1 MTSTARKEYYELQ
14 LPLEGFDTDVLSGWL
29 HQNGCLGIY
38 EASPE
43 DWIVYLPGDWPPARL
58 ENLLQG
64 LTLLNPAAQK
74 SALRLDKL
82 PYQDWNSEWRK
93 HFEPFPAA
101 DGVWVRPPWRES
113 AGAEGAIELVID
125 PQMAFGTGHHE
136 TTRLMIQV
144 MQQIRLAGEQV
155 LDLGT
160 GSGILAILAR
170 KQGASSVLG
179 IDNDPDA
186 IDNARH
192 NALLNQVDQ
201 IDFQVGDIGLIGGD
215 TFPVIL
221 ANIHFEVLKD
231 LALQFYHALPAGGRL
246 VVSGLLKPDVNRLSY
261 VYKHAGLLMLDRL
274 DLKEWSA
281 IIWEKR

>member
-14 LPLEGFDTDVLSGWL
+14 LPLEGFDADVLSGWL

-43 DWIVYLPGDWPPARL
+43 AWIVYLPGDWPPSRL

-74 SALRLDKL
+74 SSLRLDKQ

-93 HFEPFPAA
+93 FFEPFPAA
-101 DGVWVRPPWRES
+101 DGVWIRPPWREA

-136 TTRLMIQV
+136 TTRLMILA
-144 MQQIRLAGEQV
+144 MQQLRVAGQRV

-160 GSGILAILAR
+160 GSGILAILAY
-170 KQGASSVLG
+170 KLGASAVLG

-192 NALLNQVDQ
+192 NARLNRAEAVD
-201 IDFQVGDIGLIGGD
+201 FRVGDIGLIGRE
-215 TFPVIL
+215 TFPMIL
-221 ANIHFEVLKD
+221 ANIHFEVLND
-231 LALQFYHALPAGGRL
+231 LALQFYHALPEGGQL
-246 VVSGLLKPDVNRLSY
+246 AVSGLLKPDVNRLSY